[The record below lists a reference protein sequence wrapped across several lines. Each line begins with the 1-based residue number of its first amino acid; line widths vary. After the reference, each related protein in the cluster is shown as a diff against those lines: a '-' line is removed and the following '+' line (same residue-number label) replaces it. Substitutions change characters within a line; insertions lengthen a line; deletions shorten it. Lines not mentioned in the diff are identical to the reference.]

1 MGASEVFSKI
11 EQDIKSLNFIISSK
25 DLNRPWG
32 GFLVINET
40 QAQEFLN
47 KFFDGLNLNTLKI

>member
-40 QAQEFLN
+40 QAHEEFDLLILLN
-47 KFFDGLNLNTLKI
+47 FDLKSTF